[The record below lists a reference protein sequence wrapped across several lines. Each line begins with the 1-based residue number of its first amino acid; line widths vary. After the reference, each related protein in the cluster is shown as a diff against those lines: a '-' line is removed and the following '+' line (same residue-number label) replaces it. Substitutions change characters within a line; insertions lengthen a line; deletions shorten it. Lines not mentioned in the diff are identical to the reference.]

1 MSMISSGK
9 KTKSAVGALVWAVAL
24 VAVAMVAA
32 ACEDAAPRRTSSP
45 PPRVV
50 ILPTSTPPPT
60 ATPTPVPTP
69 TPTPTPAPTAT
80 PTPPPTATPA
90 PAQAGGDSSRT
101 AQERS
106 AAPSAATNAVV
117 TPSDPEA
124 LRILGEAI
132 AAMIDAGTLRFDVD
146 GDLSMETDDSTMRA
160 RLSFDGEAAAPD
172 RMRGDL
178 ILNLGAFALQM
189 EAISAGG
196 VLYTTNP
203 STGAWE
209 VALDFGGAAIPNMA
223 TLLTEGESP
232 LVGAR
237 VLGEDTLD
245 GVRMIKLRGEAR
257 IEGLEGEF
265 PRADVWIGA
274 DDDLIYRI
282 ASEGDLSL
290 DSLGFAG
297 LSSAGLSGDAYIRL
311 DIRLSRFGEAVD
323 IEAPEVGAP

>member
-1 MSMISSGK
+1 MHMISSGK
-9 KTKSAVGALVWAVAL
+9 KTKSAVGALVWAAAL
-24 VAVAMVAA
+24 VAVAIVAA
-32 ACEDAAPRRTSSP
+32 ACEDAAPSRASSP

-69 TPTPTPAPTAT
+69 TPTPAPTAT
-80 PTPPPTATPA
+80 PTPPPTSTPA
-90 PAQAGGDSSRT
+90 PTQAGGESSRT
-101 AQERS
+101 AQERR

-132 AAMIDAGTLRFDVD
+132 SAMIDAGTLRFAVD

-172 RMRGDL
+172 RMKGAL

-257 IEGLEGEF
+257 IQGLEGEF

-274 DDDLIYRI
+274 DDSLIYRI

>member
-1 MSMISSGK
+1 MHMISSGK
-9 KTKSAVGALVWAVAL
+9 KMKSAVGAVVWAAAL
-24 VAVAMVAA
+24 AAIALVAA
-32 ACEDAAPRRTSSP
+32 ACEDAAPSRASSP

-69 TPTPTPAPTAT
+69 TPTPTPVPT

-90 PAQAGGDSSRT
+90 PAQAGGDSART
-101 AQERS
+101 AKERS
-106 AAPSAATNAVV
+106 AAPSAAANAVV

-132 AAMIDAGTLRFDVD
+132 SAMVDAGTLRFAVD

-172 RMRGDL
+172 RMKGAL

-274 DDDLIYRI
+274 DDNLIYRI

>member
-1 MSMISSGK
+1 MHMISSGK
-9 KTKSAVGALVWAVAL
+9 KTKSAVGAVVWAVAL
-24 VAVAMVAA
+24 AAVALVAA
-32 ACEDAAPRRTSSP
+32 ACDDAAPSRASSP

-69 TPTPTPAPTAT
+69 TPTPAPTAT

-90 PAQAGGDSSRT
+90 PAQAGGDSART
-101 AQERS
+101 TQERS

-132 AAMIDAGTLRFDVD
+132 AAMIDAGTLRFAVD

-172 RMRGDL
+172 RMKGAL

-274 DDDLIYRI
+274 DDSLIYRI

-311 DIRLSRFGEAVD
+311 DIRLSRFGDAVD

>member
-1 MSMISSGK
+1 M
-9 KTKSAVGALVWAVAL
+9 KSAVGAVVWAVAL
-24 VAVAMVAA
+24 AAVALVAA

-50 ILPTSTPPPT
+50 ILPTSTPQPT

-69 TPTPTPAPTAT
+69 TPAPTAT
-80 PTPPPTATPA
+80 PTPAPSPTPQPTATPA
-90 PAQAGGDSSRT
+90 PAQAGGDSART
-101 AQERS
+101 AKERT

-257 IEGLEGEF
+257 IQGLEGEF

-274 DDDLIYRI
+274 DDSLIYRI

>member
-1 MSMISSGK
+1 MSILSSGK
-9 KTKSAVGALVWAVAL
+9 KTKSAVGAVVWAAAL
-24 VAVAMVAA
+24 VAVAIVAA
-32 ACEDAAPRRTSSP
+32 ACEDAAPSRASSP

-69 TPTPTPAPTAT
+69 TPTPAPTAT

-90 PAQAGGDSSRT
+90 PVQAGGDSART
-101 AQERS
+101 VKERS
-106 AAPSAATNAVV
+106 APSAATNAVV

-132 AAMIDAGTLRFDVD
+132 SAMIDAGTLRFDVD

-172 RMRGDL
+172 RMRGAL
-178 ILNLGAFALQM
+178 ILNLGAFALQI

-257 IEGLEGEF
+257 IQGLEGEF

-274 DDDLIYRI
+274 DDSLIYRI

-311 DIRLSRFGEAVD
+311 DIRLSRFGEEVD